1 MTCKDCI
8 HYEVCD
14 DTYSL
19 EFCGTE
25 ICKEFKDK
33 SNFIELPCKVG
44 DTVDRLALEALQE
57 KAEREKGC
65 EHCKTGEYRD
75 LKGSCYSVDV
85 FPFCPKCGRKL
96 VGEESHDS

>member
-65 EHCKTGEYRD
+65 ELCNN
-75 LKGSCYSVDV
+75 KGMKQYAISLGHQY
-85 FPFCPKCGRKL
+85 CPGCGRKL
-96 VGEESHDS
+96 VSEE